1 MATIPG
7 EKKQS
12 RITSGSVD
20 FGFVSYSSA
29 KTIDARV
36 ARTITIATIKL
47 KIRNAL
53 LMFFRLAIIDR
64 SSRSYPGTS

>member
-1 MATIPG
+1 MATYKD
-7 EKKQS
+7 KKRS
-12 RITSGSVD
+12 RMLSGSVD

-36 ARTITIATIKL
+36 ASTITIAMIKL

-64 SSRSYPGTS
+64 STRSYPGTL